1 MNNEQFM
8 VNFVETDN
16 YPSLQ
21 NFRIFRINKS
31 EIYVHALKMVNE
43 KFSMNYV
50 FLPSDANLRLATTS
64 LFAEQERGR
73 KNLVKLFVFLCH
85 SKILDMNLVSS

>member
-1 MNNEQFM
+1 LWGLRVGARNDEQQTTMNNEQFM

-31 EIYVHALKMVNE
+31 EIYAQALKMVNG
-43 KFSMNYV
+43 K
-50 FLPSDANLRLATTS
+50 
-64 LFAEQERGR
+64 
-73 KNLVKLFVFLCH
+73 
-85 SKILDMNLVSS
+85 